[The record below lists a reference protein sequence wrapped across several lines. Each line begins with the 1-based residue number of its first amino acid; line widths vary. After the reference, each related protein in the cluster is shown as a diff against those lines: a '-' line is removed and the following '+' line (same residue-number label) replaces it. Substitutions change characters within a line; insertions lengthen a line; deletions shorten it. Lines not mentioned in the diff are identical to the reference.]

1 MLIKSI
7 FLSLRPQQWIKNIV
21 VFAGLIFSQNFLN
34 IEKVGIV
41 STAVIIFCLASS
53 SVYLINDSLDAEHD
67 RAHPHKRH
75 RPIASGEV
83 KVWLALA
90 MATILMAFSATAGFL
105 LNISFFF
112 LLSLYLIIETLYSLY
127 WKKVVIIDLFCIACG
142 FMLRVLAGA
151 AVIDVPISNWFLICT
166 IFLSLF
172 LALGKR
178 RSELVLLDTEAK
190 EHRQVLAKYGLV
202 FVDQMV
208 AIVSASTIF
217 SYVLYTF
224 SSETILKFRT
234 RNLGITIVFVV
245 YGVFRYLYLIY
256 QKKLGGAPEKLLF
269 SDKPLFINLVF
280 YLAAVIAILYR

>member
-1 MLIKSI
+1 MLIKSV

-53 SVYLINDSLDAEHD
+53 SIYLINDSLDAEHD

-90 MATILMAFSATAGFL
+90 MATILMAFSAMAGFL

-190 EHRQVLAKYGLV
+190 EHRQVLAKYGLI

-280 YLAAVIAILYR
+280 YLAAVIVVLYR